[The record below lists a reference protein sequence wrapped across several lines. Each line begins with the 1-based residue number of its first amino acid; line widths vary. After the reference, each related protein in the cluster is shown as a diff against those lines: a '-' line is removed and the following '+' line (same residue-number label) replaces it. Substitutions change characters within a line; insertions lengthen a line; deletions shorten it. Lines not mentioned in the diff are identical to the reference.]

1 MSDKASTQHAV
12 NDGFALGMFS
22 AANCAPFA
30 GLVIE
35 DRTVAL
41 NALVIL
47 GARKNLPL
55 VGTERL
61 SELLQDWERNWAS
74 LQALYSFLKEDPE
87 GRAWWSEKSAPISD
101 LHTHAPI
108 DRPRQ
113 IFCAGANYRKHVI
126 ELIIDQPSPVME
138 GLSLEDR
145 RIQGAKIMDDRAKT
159 GTPYFFSKV
168 QSAIGGPFDPIVLQS
183 DALQPD
189 WELELAVVIGK
200 HARHVSVEQ
209 ALDYVAG
216 YTVVNDITNRD
227 KIYRRDMKAIGSDWL
242 ASKSAPGYLPTGPYL
257 VPAAFVGDP
266 QKLHIKLCLNGVA
279 MQDEG
284 TDDMIFSVARL
295 ISDLSSLVELWPGDL
310 LATGSPSGNGT
321 HYQRFLKEGD
331 VMEGSISRI
340 GTQRTPCVISQRTE

>member
-1 MSDKASTQHAV
+1 MDSTEKTSKVPSA
-12 NDGFALGMFS
+12 DFSLGMFS
-22 AANCAPFA
+22 YANCAPFG

-35 DRTVAL
+35 ERIIAL
-41 NALVIL
+41 DALTLIGTRL
-47 GARKNLPL
+47 NQPL
-55 VGTERL
+55 VGVARL
-61 SELLQDWERNWAS
+61 SDFLQDWERNLAA
-74 LQALYSFLKEDPE
+74 LQSIYRYIKEDAD
-87 GRAWWSEKSAPISD
+87 GIAWWAEKSVAACD
-101 LHTHAPI
+101 VHTHAPI

-145 RIQGAKIMDDRAKT
+145 RIQGTKIMDERAAT

-168 QSAIGGPFDPIVLQS
+168 QSAISGPFDPIKLQAG
-183 DALQPD
+183 ALQPD

-200 HARHVSVEQ
+200 YARHVTEAE

-216 YTVVNDITNRD
+216 YTIVNDVTDRD
-227 KIYRRDMKAIGSDWL
+227 KVYRRDMKAIGSDWL

-266 QKLHIKLCLNGVA
+266 QQLHITLRLNGDT

-295 ISDLSSLVELWPGDL
+295 ISELSSLVELWPGDL

-321 HYQRFLKEGD
+321 HYQRFLRDGDIIEG
-331 VMEGSISRI
+331 GIS
-340 GTQRTPCVISQRTE
+340 GLGMQRTPCVISERS

>member
-1 MSDKASTQHAV
+1 MNTQPTLNASPV
-12 NDGFALGMFS
+12 NGFALGMFS
-22 AANCAPFA
+22 VANCAPFG
-30 GLVIE
+30 GLVID

-41 NALVIL
+41 DALIAI
-47 GARKNLPL
+47 GMRMNLPL
-55 VGTERL
+55 AGTGRL
-61 SELLQDWERNWAS
+61 SDLLQDWERNLSS
-74 LQALYSFLKEDPE
+74 LNAIYRYLSEDAD
-87 GRAWWSEKSAPISD
+87 GIAWWTEKSVPIND
-101 LHTHAPI
+101 LRIHAPI

-126 ELIIDQPSPVME
+126 ELIVDQPSPVME

-145 RIQGAKIMDDRAKT
+145 RTQGAKIMDDRART

-168 QSAIGGPFDPIVLQS
+168 QSAIGGPFDPIKIEADS
-183 DALQPD
+183 LQPD

-200 HARHVSVEQ
+200 YARHVTEAQ

-216 YTVVNDITNRD
+216 YTIVNDVTNRD

-257 VPAAFVGDP
+257 TPSAFVGDP
-266 QKLHIKLCLNGVA
+266 QQLHITLRLNGET

-284 TDDMIFSVARL
+284 TDDMIFGVARL
-295 ISDLSSLVELWPGDL
+295 ISELSSLVELWPGDL

-321 HYQRFLKEGD
+321 HYQRFLRDGD
-331 VMEGSISRI
+331 VMEGTISGL
-340 GTQRTPCVISQRTE
+340 GTQRTPCVISHRS